1 MLPQAAMKN
10 VWQTVG
16 STLGHR
22 IGRNRLRVWVQ
33 WLGLGLAC
41 SLLMVSCSGSG
52 PNPTVGPANGKDA
65 GRLTLGTIAT
75 VSTIDPADASTTF
88 AGLLL
93 YNLADRLY
101 TYKLGTNQIEPQL
114 ATAMPQVSADGLVY
128 TMALRSGVK
137 FHDGTPFNAAAMAF
151 SLNRFM
157 KNGGSPAFL
166 LSDTIDSVAPSGDL
180 ELQIKLKKPF
190 AAFPALLTYFGACAV
205 SPQAYEIKEQS
216 FKPKEFVGTG
226 PYKLTEFGTDRIRLE
241 PFDQYWGGNPANQG
255 VDIQR
260 VSNAANLFNAFRTGA
275 VDLAFQSLA
284 VEQIQT
290 LRQQA
295 PIQGWQVIEQPG
307 SGIDYLVLN
316 AKSPPLDKL
325 EVRQA
330 LAAMMDRELL
340 ADRVFSG
347 QVAPLYS
354 LIPTTL
360 KEQDPA
366 FQRAYG
372 DVLGSARLGNP
383 HEVNPPGRD
392 RLTIG
397 MAMAKTLLEKVGY
410 SEQNPLKL
418 EFWYRSELNNDQ
430 LAVLTLKAQVQ
441 KQLGKLVQFELQ
453 SVEST
458 TAYKNLDK
466 GAYPMFLLDW
476 SPDFFDPDNFINP
489 FISCDKGSA
498 LEGCTEGQSASQGS
512 FYYNDRANKLID
524 QSRLTRDPAQRQ
536 QLFGQLQATVAAE
549 VPFIPLWQSKDF
561 LFVQKG
567 VGGASLEVTQ
577 KVPFWTLKKGA

>member
-1 MLPQAAMKN
+1 MQSLQKFWRAGQIFVSRQPPRRQRWGWALS
-10 VWQTVG
+10 VVCILLLVG
-16 STLGHR
+16 
-22 IGRNRLRVWVQ
+22 
-33 WLGLGLAC
+33 
-41 SLLMVSCSGSG
+41 CSGQKSG
-52 PNPTVGPANGKDA
+52 SSPEAD
-65 GRLTLGTIAT
+65 RLTLGTIAT

-93 YNLADRLY
+93 YNLSDRLY

-114 ATAMPQVSADGLVY
+114 ATNMPQVSADGLTY
-128 TMALRSGVK
+128 TIALRSGVK
-137 FHDGTPFNAAAMAF
+137 FHDGSAFNAAAMAF

-157 KNGGSPAFL
+157 KNGGSPAFI
-166 LSDTIDSVAPSGDL
+166 LSDTIDSVTASGDL
-180 ELQIKLKKPF
+180 ELKIKLKKPF
-190 AAFPALLTYFGACAV
+190 AAFPALLTYSGACAV

-241 PFDQYWGGNPANQG
+241 PFDQYWGSKPANRG

-295 PIQGWQVIEQPG
+295 PTQGWKVIEQPG

-360 KEQDPA
+360 KEQDPV
-366 FQRAYG
+366 FKQAYG
-372 DVLGSARLGNP
+372 DSSSAMNK
-383 HEVNPPGRD
+383 
-392 RLTIG
+392 
-397 MAMAKTLLEKVGY
+397 AKALLEKAGY
-410 SEQNPLKL
+410 STQNPLKL
-418 EFWYRSELNNDQ
+418 EFWYRSGLNNDE

-441 KQLGKLVQFELQ
+441 KKLGKLVQFDLQ
-453 SVEST
+453 SVESA

-466 GAYPMFLLDW
+466 GAYPIFLLDW

-489 FISCDKGSA
+489 FISCEKGSA
-498 LEGCTEGQSASQGS
+498 ADGCTEGQSASQGS
-512 FYYNDRANKLID
+512 FYYSDRANQLID
-524 QSRLTRDPAQRQ
+524 QSRLARDPAQRQ
-536 QLFGQLQATVAAE
+536 QLFGQLQALVAAE

-567 VGGASLEVTQ
+567 VGGATLEVTQ

>member
-1 MLPQAAMKN
+1 MQSLQKFWRAGQIFVSRQPPRRQRWGWALS
-10 VWQTVG
+10 VVCILLLVG
-16 STLGHR
+16 
-22 IGRNRLRVWVQ
+22 
-33 WLGLGLAC
+33 
-41 SLLMVSCSGSG
+41 CSGQKSG
-52 PNPTVGPANGKDA
+52 SSPEAD
-65 GRLTLGTIAT
+65 RLTLGTIAT

-93 YNLADRLY
+93 YNLSDRLY

-114 ATAMPQVSADGLVY
+114 ATAMPQVSSDGLTY
-128 TMALRSGVK
+128 TIALRSGVK
-137 FHDGTPFNAAAMAF
+137 FHDGSAFNAAAMAF

-166 LSDTIDSVAPSGDL
+166 LSDTIDSVTASGDL
-180 ELQIKLKKPF
+180 ELKIKLKKPF

-241 PFDQYWGGNPANQG
+241 PFDQYWGSKPANRG

-295 PIQGWQVIEQPG
+295 PTQGWKVIEQPG

-360 KEQDPA
+360 KEQDPV
-366 FQRAYG
+366 FKQAYG
-372 DVLGSARLGNP
+372 DSSSAMNK
-383 HEVNPPGRD
+383 
-392 RLTIG
+392 
-397 MAMAKTLLEKVGY
+397 AKALLEKAGY
-410 SEQNPLKL
+410 STQNPLKL
-418 EFWYRSELNNDQ
+418 EFWYRSGLNNDE

-441 KQLGKLVQFELQ
+441 KKLGKLVQFDLQ
-453 SVEST
+453 SVESA

-466 GAYPMFLLDW
+466 GAYPIFLLDW

-489 FISCDKGSA
+489 FISCEKGSA
-498 LEGCTEGQSASQGS
+498 ADGCTEGQSASQGS
-512 FYYNDRANKLID
+512 FYYSDRANQLID
-524 QSRLTRDPAQRQ
+524 QSRVSRDPAQRQ
-536 QLFGQLQATVAAE
+536 QLFGQLQALVAAE

-567 VGGASLEVTQ
+567 VGGATLEVTQ

>member
-1 MLPQAAMKN
+1 MEN
-10 VWQTVG
+10 VWQTIG
-16 STLGHR
+16 STLGR
-22 IGRNRLRVWVQ
+22 TMGRLMARNRLRALVQ
-33 WLGLGLAC
+33 WMGLGLVS
-41 SLLMVSCSGSG
+41 SLLMVSCSGS
-52 PNPTVGPANGKDA
+52 NPAVSKAA

-114 ATAMPQVSADGLVY
+114 ATAMPQVSSDGLIY
-128 TMALRSGVK
+128 TIALRSGVK

-157 KNGGSPAFL
+157 KNGGSPAFI
-166 LSDTIDSVAPSGDL
+166 LSDTIDSVTASGDL
-180 ELQIKLKKPF
+180 ELKIKLKKPF

-216 FKPKEFVGTG
+216 FRPKEFVGTG

-241 PFDQYWGGNPANQG
+241 PFDQYWGGQPANQG

-295 PIQGWQVIEQPG
+295 PVQGWQVMEQPG

-316 AKSPPLDKL
+316 SKSPPLDKL

-360 KEQDPA
+360 KEQDPV

-372 DVLGSARLGNP
+372 SGSGKDRVAASMAQARS
-383 HEVNPPGRD
+383 
-392 RLTIG
+392 
-397 MAMAKTLLEKVGY
+397 LLEKAGY

-418 EFWYRSELNNDQ
+418 EFWYRSGLNNDE

-441 KQLGKLVQFELQ
+441 KQLGKLVQFDLQ
-453 SVEST
+453 SVESA

-476 SPDFFDPDNFINP
+476 SPDFFDPDNYINP
-489 FISCDKGSA
+489 FISCEKGSA
-498 LEGCTEGQSASQGS
+498 ADGCTEGQSASQGS
-512 FYYNDRANKLID
+512 FYYSDRANQLID
-524 QSRLTRDPAQRQ
+524 QSRMTRDPAQRQ

-577 KVPFWTLKKGA
+577 KVPFWALKKGA

>member
-1 MLPQAAMKN
+1 MQSLQKFWRAGQIFVSRQPPRRQRWGWALS
-10 VWQTVG
+10 VVCILLLVG
-16 STLGHR
+16 
-22 IGRNRLRVWVQ
+22 
-33 WLGLGLAC
+33 
-41 SLLMVSCSGSG
+41 CSGQKSG
-52 PNPTVGPANGKDA
+52 SSPEAD
-65 GRLTLGTIAT
+65 RLTLGTIAT

-93 YNLADRLY
+93 YNLSDRLY

-114 ATAMPQVSADGLVY
+114 ATAMPQVSSDGLTY
-128 TMALRSGVK
+128 TIALRSGVK
-137 FHDGTPFNAAAMAF
+137 FHDGSAFNAAAMAF

-166 LSDTIDSVAPSGDL
+166 LSDTIDSVTASGDL
-180 ELQIKLKKPF
+180 ELKIKLKKPF

-241 PFDQYWGGNPANQG
+241 PFDQYWGSKPANRG

-295 PIQGWQVIEQPG
+295 PTQGWKVIEQPG

-360 KEQDPA
+360 KEQDPV

-383 HEVNPPGRD
+383 REVNPPGRD

-418 EFWYRSELNNDQ
+418 EFWYRSGLNNDE

-441 KQLGKLVQFELQ
+441 KKLGKLVQFDLQ
-453 SVEST
+453 SVESA

-466 GAYPMFLLDW
+466 GAYPIFLLDW

-489 FISCDKGSA
+489 FISCEKGSA
-498 LEGCTEGQSASQGS
+498 ADGCTEGQSASQGS
-512 FYYNDRANKLID
+512 FYYSDRANQLID
-524 QSRLTRDPAQRQ
+524 QSRLSRDPAQRR
-536 QLFGQLQATVAAE
+536 QLFGQLQALVAAE

-567 VGGASLEVTQ
+567 VGGATLEVTQ
-577 KVPFWTLKKGA
+577 KVPFWMLKKGA